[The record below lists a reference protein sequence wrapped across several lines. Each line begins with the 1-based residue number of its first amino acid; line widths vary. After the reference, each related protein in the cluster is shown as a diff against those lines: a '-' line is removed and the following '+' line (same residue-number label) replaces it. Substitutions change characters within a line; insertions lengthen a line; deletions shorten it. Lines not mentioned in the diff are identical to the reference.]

1 MYVKAC
7 ESILHYNYISL
18 GSVIV
23 PRKVLNRPAMH
34 KKGVTPVIATIIL
47 IAGTLVLAL
56 VVGAYTFGLFG
67 SNVKTVTLSSA
78 TLYGGVSATAAS
90 AATSS
95 LVFALNNP
103 GSATY
108 VTSLT
113 LSGAG
118 IATISTWDNT
128 TAATG
133 GGNTISFASST
144 GNNAMNAG
152 TVSSYTYYPSAA
164 SAESITTGQVFN
176 YVINFANGQSV
187 SGSLIA
193 Q

>member
-1 MYVKAC
+1 M
-7 ESILHYNYISL
+7 
-18 GSVIV
+18 
-23 PRKVLNRPAMH
+23 R

-78 TLYGGVSATAAS
+78 TLYGGVTASAAI

-95 LVFALNNP
+95 ITLSLNNP
-103 GSATY
+103 GSATT
-108 VTSLT
+108 VTGVTLT
-113 LSGAG
+113 GAG
-118 IATISTWDNT
+118 ISTVNAWD
-128 TAATG
+128 TG
-133 GGNTISFASST
+133 
-144 GNNAMNAG
+144 
-152 TVSSYTYYPSAA
+152 SAA
-164 SAESITTGQVFN
+164 SPAASTVSFAQPYGAGNPNAMGPGQVTSFTFYPWSAASQSILTGQTFN
-176 YVINFANGQSV
+176 YVITFANGQSV

>member
-1 MYVKAC
+1 MNTKYV
-7 ESILHYNYISL
+7 
-18 GSVIV
+18 
-23 PRKVLNRPAMH
+23 RMTNR

-78 TLYGGVSATAAS
+78 TLYGGLSATGATGTPAS
-90 AATSS
+90 QAATSS

-108 VTSLT
+108 ITSLT
-113 LSGAG
+113 LTGAG
-118 IATISTWDNT
+118 IASINNWDNT
-128 TAATG
+128 TLATVAT
-133 GGNTISFASST
+133 NTIVFATSAP
-144 GNNAMNAG
+144 NNAMNAG
-152 TVSSYTYYPSAA
+152 QVSSYTYYPSAPTP
-164 SAESITTGQVFN
+164 EGITTGQVFN

>member
-1 MYVKAC
+1 MNTRSLRVKN
-7 ESILHYNYISL
+7 S
-18 GSVIV
+18 
-23 PRKVLNRPAMH
+23 

-78 TLYGGVSATAAS
+78 TLYGGTEL
-90 AATSS
+90 ATSGTPGTS
-95 LVFALNNP
+95 YITFSLNNP
-103 GSATY
+103 GSASSISGIT
-108 VTSLT
+108 LT
-113 LSGAG
+113 GSAIVSVVNWQYIPTGSSSGTG
-118 IATISTWDNT
+118 VNF
-128 TAATG
+128 AAVGLGTPNALTG
-133 GGNTISFASST
+133 GQVTPYTFYPY
-144 GNNAMNAG
+144 G
-152 TVSSYTYYPSAA
+152 TAQ
-164 SAESITTGQVFN
+164 SIVTGQVYN

>member
-1 MYVKAC
+1 M
-7 ESILHYNYISL
+7 N
-18 GSVIV
+18 
-23 PRKVLNRPAMH
+23 LNRA

-78 TLYGGVSATAAS
+78 TLYGGTEGAALGVP

-95 LVFALNNP
+95 YITFSLNNP
-103 GSATY
+103 GTASTITGITLTGSAITAI
-108 VTSLT
+108 TTWENQGGTDLL
-113 LSGAG
+113 LS
-118 IATISTWDNT
+118 
-128 TAATG
+128 
-133 GGNTISFASST
+133 
-144 GNNAMNAG
+144 GNNALAG
-152 TVSSYTYYPSAA
+152 GQVSSFTFYPYGNALNT
-164 SAESITTGQVFN
+164 ITTGQTFN
-176 YVINFANGQSV
+176 YVISFANGQSV

>member
-1 MYVKAC
+1 MNT
-7 ESILHYNYISL
+7 SILRMKS
-18 GSVIV
+18 S
-23 PRKVLNRPAMH
+23 

-78 TLYGGVSATAAS
+78 TLYGGVSATAAQV
-90 AATSS
+90 ATSS
-95 LVFALNNP
+95 LTVSLNNP
-103 GSATY
+103 GSAT
-108 VTSLT
+108 VITGITLT
-113 LSGAG
+113 GAG
-118 IATISTWDNT
+118 ISTITGWDT
-128 TAATG
+128 GSAAGAAPTLLFTPYTA
-133 GGNTISFASST
+133 NSP
-144 GNNAMNAG
+144 NAMAPG
-152 TVSSYTYYPSAA
+152 AVTSFTFYPWNAA
-164 SAESITTGQVFN
+164 SQSILTGQTFN

>member
-1 MYVKAC
+1 MNK
-7 ESILHYNYISL
+7 LHVRGN
-18 GSVIV
+18 
-23 PRKVLNRPAMH
+23 

-78 TLYGGVSATAAS
+78 TLYGGTEGAALGVP

-95 LVFALNNP
+95 YVTFSLNNP
-103 GSATY
+103 GTASTITGITLTGSAITA
-108 VTSLT
+108 VTTWENSGGTGFLT
-113 LSGAG
+113 S
-118 IATISTWDNT
+118 
-128 TAATG
+128 
-133 GGNTISFASST
+133 
-144 GNNAMNAG
+144 GNNALAG
-152 TVSSYTYYPSAA
+152 GQVTSYTFYPYGTAA
-164 SAESITTGQVFN
+164 NTITTGQTFN
-176 YVINFANGQSV
+176 YVISFANGQSV

>member
-1 MYVKAC
+1 M
-7 ESILHYNYISL
+7 IISQRR
-18 GSVIV
+18 SK
-23 PRKVLNRPAMH
+23 R
-34 KKGVTPVIATIIL
+34 GVTPVIATIIL

-78 TLYGGVSATAAS
+78 TLYGGTTATGAA

-95 LVFALNNP
+95 LTIALNNP
-103 GSATY
+103 GSASYITS
-108 VTSLT
+108 VTMTGS
-113 LSGAG
+113 G
-118 IATISTWDNT
+118 IATIVAWDNST
-128 TAATG
+128 LTSSAANLIVFTG
-133 GGNTISFASST
+133 SYP
-144 GNNAMNAG
+144 GNNAMAAG
-152 TVSSYTYYPSAA
+152 TVTSFTYYPENVAPA
-164 SAESITTGQVFN
+164 QSITTGQVFN